1 MRRESGLTL
10 VELVITIAVLAI
22 AVTGILLV
30 LNENIAHSAD
40 PMVEQQAVNIAEA
53 YLDEILNQSFTDP
66 DGSNVG
72 ETRPTYDDVNDYNGL
87 SESPHD
93 QSGNAVA
100 GLSNYTVTVTV
111 TNNVTLGTDANAT
124 RVDVNVVYAPTN
136 ISITLS
142 GYRTSY

>member
-1 MRRESGLTL
+1 MSRESGLTL

-30 LNENIAHSAD
+30 LNENVAHSAD

-87 SESPHD
+87 SEAPHD

-124 RVDVNVVYAPTN
+124 RVDVNVVYTPTN

>member
-1 MRRESGLTL
+1 MKRETGLTL
-10 VELVITIAVLAI
+10 VELVVTIAVLAI
-22 AVTGILLV
+22 AVTGVLLV
-30 LNENIAHSAD
+30 LNQNIAHSAD

-66 DGSNVG
+66 DGSDAG
-72 ETRPTYDDVNDYNGL
+72 ETRATYDDVNDYNGL
-87 SESPHD
+87 SEAPHD
-93 QSGNAVA
+93 QSGNAIA

-111 TNNVTLGTDANAT
+111 TQNVALGTDANAT

-142 GYRTSY
+142 GYRANY